1 MPRTRCVTSDVVS
14 GFSRT
19 SIVLA
24 MLGLL
29 SGRPAAAQSPPT
41 VPSEGYS
48 LGAGVPLGASGIR
61 LGGYI
66 TVDFENPSDELATL
80 TFDDASLFV
89 FGDLGSRVRFF
100 MEAEATHFWQV
111 DSAGRVE
118 AEHNG
123 DLERLYFDYLYAD
136 TLKVR
141 TGKFLT
147 PVGTWNE
154 IHPDP
159 LTWTV
164 SRPVASFATFP
175 TFTTGFQGYG
185 TWALANRD
193 VDYNLFVQHNPSID
207 RSTGNR
213 HTERMVGG
221 RVRLRQGAWEVGVP
235 AVRYT
240 EYETG
245 DVVTFSGADLL
256 ARAGRLEVRAEATA
270 GRVRATDGNARTEY
284 AEYLQGLVAL
294 TDRLFVVGRQE
305 RAHSRDD
312 LTYTAASAALL
323 FRPLPAMSIKL
334 EFQARSGRFFATDT
348 PKGNQLLAG
357 FGVLF

>member
-1 MPRTRCVTSDVVS
+1 MYRLRAFVT
-14 GFSRT
+14 
-19 SIVLA
+19 LA
-24 MLGLL
+24 LVALGLFAA
-29 SGRPAAAQSPPT
+29 RPAHAQSPSP
-41 VPSEGYS
+41 PPDGYT
-48 LGAGVPLGASGIR
+48 LGGGLPLGRSGVR

-66 TVDFENPSDELATL
+66 TVDFENPSDERATL

-100 MEAEATHFWQV
+100 MEAEATQFWQI
-111 DSAGRVE
+111 DSAGRVD
-118 AEHNG
+118 AANNG
-123 DLERLYFDYLYAD
+123 DLERLYFDYLHDDAF
-136 TLKVR
+136 KVR

-164 SRPVASFATFP
+164 SRPVASFAAFP
-175 TFTTGFQGYG
+175 TFTTGIQAFG
-185 TWALANRD
+185 TWAGDRRD

-207 RSTGNR
+207 RSTGDR
-213 HTERMVGG
+213 HTEQMVGG
-221 RVRLRQGAWEVGVP
+221 RVRLRQGAWQIGVP
-235 AVRYT
+235 AVRYV
-240 EYETG
+240 EYETRE
-245 DVVTFSGADLL
+245 VVMFSGADLV
-256 ARAGRLEVRAEATA
+256 AQAGRLEVRGEATA
-270 GRVRATDGNARTEY
+270 GRVRSSDGHTRTEY

-312 LTYTAASAALL
+312 LTYTAASAGLL
-323 FRPLPAMSIKL
+323 FRPLPAVSIKL
-334 EFQARSGRFFATDT
+334 EFQAQSGRFFATDA

>member
-1 MPRTRCVTSDVVS
+1 MCRLQAIATL
-14 GFSRT
+14 
-19 SIVLA
+19 IIA
-24 MLGLL
+24 LGL
-29 SGRPAAAQSPPT
+29 SAARPAEAQSPSPPPERYT
-41 VPSEGYS
+41 
-48 LGAGVPLGASGIR
+48 LGGGLPLGASGIR
-61 LGGYI
+61 LGGYA
-66 TVDFENPSDELATL
+66 TVNFENPADERAKLA
-80 TFDDASLFV
+80 FDDVSLFV

-100 MEAEATHFWQV
+100 MEVEATEFWQI
-111 DSAGRVE
+111 DSAGQVE
-118 AEHNG
+118 AAKHG
-123 DLERLYFDYLYAD
+123 DLERLHFDYLHAD
-136 TLKVR
+136 TFMVR

-164 SRPVASFATFP
+164 SRPVASRATFP
-175 TFTTGFQGYG
+175 TFTTGVQAFG
-185 TWALANRD
+185 TWAGANRD
-193 VDYNLFVQHNPSID
+193 VDYNVFVQHNPSLD
-207 RSTGNR
+207 RSTGKR
-213 HTERMVGG
+213 HTEKMIGG
-221 RVRLRQGAWEVGVP
+221 RLRLRQGAWEVGVP
-235 AVRYT
+235 AVRYV

-256 ARAGRLEVRAEATA
+256 ARAGRLEVRGEVTA
-270 GRVRATDGNARTEY
+270 GQVRSTDGNTRAEY

-312 LTYTAASAALL
+312 LTYTAASAGLL

-334 EFQARSGRFFATDT
+334 EFQAQSGRFLATDT

>member
-1 MPRTRCVTSDVVS
+1 MSRLRAIATLVVAA
-14 GFSRT
+14 
-19 SIVLA
+19 I
-24 MLGLL
+24 GL
-29 SGRPAAAQSPPT
+29 SAARPAEAQSPSPPPDRYT
-41 VPSEGYS
+41 
-48 LGAGVPLGASGIR
+48 LGGGLPLGASGVR
-61 LGGYI
+61 LGGYL
-66 TVDFENPSDELATL
+66 TVDFENPAAERATL

-100 MEAEATHFWQV
+100 MEAEATQFWQI
-111 DSAGRVE
+111 DSAGRV
-118 AEHNG
+118 AAANNG
-123 DLERLYFDYLYAD
+123 DLERLYVDYLHSDAFM
-136 TLKVR
+136 VR

-175 TFTTGFQGYG
+175 TFTTGVQAFG
-185 TWALANRD
+185 TWTGTTRD
-193 VDYNLFVQHNPSID
+193 VDYNVFVQRNPALD
-207 RSTGNR
+207 RSTGER
-213 HTERMVGG
+213 HTEQMVGG
-221 RVRLRQGAWEVGVP
+221 RVRLRRGAWEVGVP
-235 AVRYT
+235 AVRYV
-240 EYETG
+240 EYETA
-245 DVVTFSGADLL
+245 DVVTFSGADLV
-256 ARAGRLEVRAEATA
+256 ARTGRLEVRGEVTA
-270 GRVRATDGNARTEY
+270 GRVRSTGGNTRAEY
-284 AEYLQGLVAL
+284 AEYLQGMVAL

-312 LTYTAASAALL
+312 LTYTAGSAGLL

-334 EFQARSGRFFATDT
+334 EFQARSGRFFATDA

>member
-1 MPRTRCVTSDVVS
+1 MCRLQAFLT
-14 GFSRT
+14 
-19 SIVLA
+19 LA
-24 MLGLL
+24 LAAIGLFAAP
-29 SGRPAAAQSPPT
+29 PASAQSSSPPPDAYT
-41 VPSEGYS
+41 
-48 LGAGVPLGASGIR
+48 LGGGLPLGSSGVR

-66 TVDFENPSDELATL
+66 TVDFENPSDDLATL

-100 MEAEATHFWQV
+100 MEAEATQFWQI
-111 DSAGRVE
+111 DSTGRVD
-118 AEHNG
+118 AANNG
-123 DLERLYFDYLYAD
+123 DLERLYVDYLHSDAFM
-136 TLKVR
+136 VR

-147 PVGTWNE
+147 PVGSWNE

-175 TFTTGFQGYG
+175 TFTTGVQAFG
-185 TWALANRD
+185 TWAGNDRD
-193 VDYNLFVQHNPSID
+193 VDYNVFVQHNPSLD
-207 RSTGNR
+207 RSTGDR
-213 HTERMVGG
+213 KTEQMIGG
-221 RVRLRQGAWEVGVP
+221 RLRLRQGAWEIGVP
-235 AVRYT
+235 AVRYV

-256 ARAGRLEVRAEATA
+256 ARAGRLEVRGEATA
-270 GRVRATDGNARTEY
+270 GRVRVSDGSRRIEY

-294 TDRLFVVGRQE
+294 TDQLFVVGRQE
-305 RAHSRDD
+305 HAHSRDD
-312 LTYTAASAALL
+312 LTYTAASAGLL

-334 EFQARSGRFFATDT
+334 EFQAQSGRFFATDA
-348 PKGNQLLAG
+348 PKGNQWLAG